1 MVCVYCGGPTQVA
14 NSRHQRRSNDIWRR
28 RKCTSCGNVFTS
40 IESTDLA
47 SALRVQQTATQLEP
61 FVRDKLFLSIYE
73 SCRHRP
79 TALRDAANI
88 TQLVINRL
96 LVQHDHHGLL
106 KRQDIITATAKAL
119 KPFDRAAV
127 TAYLAYHPL

>member
-1 MVCVYCGGPTQVA
+1 
-14 NSRHQRRSNDIWRR
+14 
-28 RKCTSCGNVFTS
+28 VFTS